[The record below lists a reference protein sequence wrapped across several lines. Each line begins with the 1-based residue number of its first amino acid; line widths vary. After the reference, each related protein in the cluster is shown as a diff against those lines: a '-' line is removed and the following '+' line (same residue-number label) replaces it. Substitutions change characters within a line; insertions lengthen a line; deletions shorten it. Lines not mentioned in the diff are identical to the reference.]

1 MEIRIHNK
9 LETLRMHEWISN
21 FHRQL
26 TRQSQYHWMSYDL
39 MLYNYTIVLSAG
51 VWTSSTHDWH
61 HSSWVLLTSQRY
73 QFLIQHVTSIIIKTR
88 KMLNHPGASLSE

>member
-1 MEIRIHNK
+1 MIRHYTLCDMDIRIHNTCK
-9 LETLRMHEWISN
+9 TNWKSCACINGFQIFTDNQPDNLSIVSVSLD
-21 FHRQL
+21 
-26 TRQSQYHWMSYDL
+26 DL

-73 QFLIQHVTSIIIKTR
+73 
-88 KMLNHPGASLSE
+88 